1 MKKLLASLLVLAMCA
16 PAMAV
21 TFSTSA
27 TDNVLTISYD
37 LAEGEV
43 LRGLALTVA
52 RQSGDGVVA
61 NDQDHNFGPFN
72 TFMDYAYMAPTEY
85 QIDTGHP
92 FAIVGAAGVATFPAS
107 EFSISMGY
115 LDQNGVE
122 PKGEGITEDGSI
134 TITFTG
140 TEATEVAVALDTLRG
155 GAVGD
160 GLTTIDDSGLVN
172 QTLKFV
178 NEAIKSTAPFYND
191 WVTYG
196 KPACWA
202 FQRQCNGDA
211 TGTQEGNAVTGYKW
225 VFNGDLNVLLTAY
238 NVAEAPKGPGID
250 SIPNGICADFD
261 HAREGNAVTG
271 YKRVFNADLNI
282 LLANYNVAEA
292 PKGAG
297 VPVCDGTHYNFW
309 TN

>member
-92 FAIVGAAGVATFPAS
+92 FALVSEAGVAAFPAS
-107 EFSISMGY
+107 EFAISLGY

-134 TITFTG
+134 TIVFTAG
-140 TEATEVAVALDTLRG
+140 AQSLDTEVAVALDTLRG

-172 QTLKFV
+172 QTLTFPSQGCATCPGDFDGNGV
-178 NEAIKSTAPFYND
+178 VQLSDLMSAISVMQTGGFADMDTAHGSYN
-191 WVTYG
+191 
-196 KPACWA
+196 ACSDY
-202 FQRQCNGDA
+202 NGD
-211 TGTQEGNAVTGYKW
+211 GVWQLSDLMSAVA
-225 VFNGDLNVLLTAY
+225 VLQA
-238 NVAEAPKGPGID
+238 AGF
-250 SIPNGICADFD
+250 ADI
-261 HAREGNAVTG
+261 AC
-271 YKRVFNADLNI
+271 
-282 LLANYNVAEA
+282 
-292 PKGAG
+292 P
-297 VPVCDGTHYNFW
+297 
-309 TN
+309 